1 MPRNLIMKI
10 KYLLI
15 GFLLSFMCIQAQD
28 DDRANDYDPVD
39 RYDKDLADKKE
50 TSLIGSLADY
60 NFFSDAI
67 DRNINLFKVN
77 SQVAYERKDLE
88 RARFLYDSLVQ
99 NCLKGTQF
107 DNFIVNKAKSGDPI
121 YFESFQK
128 PIYLKTIATWCEPN
142 ESEAAAFND
151 IANEFGDLID
161 FVVLYWE
168 PREKVA
174 SKVQY
179 YDSNVSVVYVDE
191 QDNFSSDI
199 VRRVKHSLGLPS
211 VFLMDRKR
219 TILNVKKGIAPEFSA
234 HKYEDRV
241 RFGEFNPK
249 DSKDHFVKSYT
260 EYFEDMVEDISS
272 MISKM

>member
-1 MPRNLIMKI
+1 MKI
-10 KYLLI
+10 KCLLI
-15 GFLLSFMCIQAQD
+15 VSLFSFVFLYAQD
-28 DDRANDYDPVD
+28 DNQVEDYDPVD
-39 RYDKDLADKKE
+39 RYDKDLANKKE

-67 DRNINLFKVN
+67 DRNINLYKVN

-107 DNFIVNKAKSGDPI
+107 DNFIVNKAKSGDPV
-121 YFESFQK
+121 YFESFEK

-168 PREKVA
+168 PKEKVLD
-174 SKVQY
+174 KVQY

-219 TILNVKKGIAPEFSA
+219 TILNVKKGIAPEFTA
-234 HKYEDRV
+234 FQYDERT
-241 RFGEFNPK
+241 RFGEFNSK

-260 EYFEDMVEDISS
+260 EYFDDMVEDISS